1 MHVRVA
7 SEVVARALTAAA
19 LAGVLAL
26 GLGCR
31 GNAGDDVRMEWAIV
45 PARPFTGG
53 ETVARI
59 TLLDARRQPVR
70 GARLRLEAHMSHP
83 GMTPVVAGVIERGD
97 GVYEARL
104 QFAMAGDWILV
115 IAGELPDGSR
125 MTRSLDIAGVRSAG

>member
-31 GNAGDDVRMEWAIV
+31 GDARDDVRMEWAIQ
-45 PARPFTGG
+45 PARPVTGG

-59 TLLDARRQPVR
+59 TLLDARQQPVR
-70 GARLRLEAHMSHP
+70 GARLRLEGHMSHP
-83 GMTPVVAGVIERGD
+83 GMTPVIAGLMERGD

-104 QFAMAGDWILV
+104 RFSMAGDWILV

-125 MTRSLDIAGVRSAG
+125 ITRSVEIAGVRSAG